1 MSRNPYSLGDSSPV
15 TLVIVLLFSQVSLTT
30 DIYYN
35 STSPA
40 ISRTANGT
48 GKLFFEELA
57 EVSPMD
63 KTVSLV
69 FINPQQPSY
78 EPSYSYFQEVQ
89 FNNPINLENVV
100 RPTVNFLENPQS
112 TLPVENIVI
121 GLVLIS
127 IFSFIFMKSS

>member
-1 MSRNPYSLGDSSPV
+1 MSLS
-15 TLVIVLLFSQVSLTT
+15 T

-40 ISRTANGT
+40 IARTANGSRNLVF
-48 GKLFFEELA
+48 KELA
-57 EVSPMD
+57 EVSQMD
-63 KTVSLV
+63 QTVSLV

-112 TLPVENIVI
+112 TLPVENLVI
-121 GLVLIS
+121 GIVLIS

>member
-1 MSRNPYSLGDSSPV
+1 M
-15 TLVIVLLFSQVSLTT
+15 SLTT

-48 GKLFFEELA
+48 RNLVFEELA
-57 EVSPMD
+57 QQEGSPMD
-63 KTVSLV
+63 QTVSLV

-78 EPSYSYFQEVQ
+78 EPSYSYVQEVQ

-112 TLPVENIVI
+112 TLPVENLVI
-121 GLVLIS
+121 GIVLIS

>member
-1 MSRNPYSLGDSSPV
+1 
-15 TLVIVLLFSQVSLTT
+15 VSLTT

-35 STSPA
+35 STSLA
-40 ISRTANGT
+40 IARTANVT

-63 KTVSLV
+63 QTVSLV
-69 FINPQQPSY
+69 FINPQQPSYEPSY

-112 TLPVENIVI
+112 TLPAENIVI

>member
-1 MSRNPYSLGDSSPV
+1 MSRNPYSLGGALPV
-15 TLVIVLLFSQVSLTT
+15 TLPIVLIISQVSLTT

-40 ISRTANGT
+40 IARTANVT

-69 FINPQQPSY
+69 FINPQEPSY
-78 EPSYSYFQEVQ
+78 EPSYYFQEVQ

-112 TLPVENIVI
+112 TLPVENLVI
-121 GLVLIS
+121 GIVLIS